1 MVIVRIYIN
10 IPSKLA
16 LCLRLNFF
24 ISANKNHPPFSFHSN
39 SLEISHGL
47 LSPMLST
54 SNSCVFSSF
63 SLYKM
68 SLLLLCSVAFRTVN
82 YKIHCTSRKS
92 EWLKKKKRKKTNE
105 SNGTTRN
112 DNARLCALNFDKAPR
127 QHNAIALQLQL
138 YWPVIVSGIT
148 FITFNRAN
156 VISKQYAF
164 GALIFDFIY

>member
-1 MVIVRIYIN
+1 MNRM
-10 IPSKLA
+10 
-16 LCLRLNFF
+16 
-24 ISANKNHPPFSFHSN
+24 
-39 SLEISHGL
+39 EQ
-47 LSPMLST
+47 
-54 SNSCVFSSF
+54 
-63 SLYKM
+63 
-68 SLLLLCSVAFRTVN
+68 
-82 YKIHCTSRKS
+82 
-92 EWLKKKKRKKTNE
+92 
-105 SNGTTRN
+105 RN